1 MLEFVSNELLS
12 KRRAFIK
19 IGSEIVINVFYGTQE
34 ITFFSNIGGK
44 LKKIARN

>member
-19 IGSEIVINVFYGTQE
+19 LGSEIVINIFYGAQE
-34 ITFFSNIGGK
+34 TTFFSNIGGK
-44 LKKIARN
+44 LKIARN